1 MQLRGTYFHDHE
13 YVFICLDDMIKLTHM
28 LMTKVLQS
36 LYFTLD
42 SWQVRLN
49 NTVRKNGLL
58 IIIKNLAYL
67 THSDLHCCEQSK
79 AHYSLGILLL
89 LLLLHCIIT
98 QIIIIINNNNNNNN
112 TDKKNLNNGQKG
124 KPDILQIH
132 QKGVYLQLSSF
143 AYF

>member
-1 MQLRGTYFHDHE
+1 MQLGGTYFHDHE

-49 NTVRKNGLL
+49 NTVKKMVL
-58 IIIKNLAYL
+58 IIIKNLAHL

-79 AHYSLGILLL
+79 ANYSLGLLLL

-98 QIIIIINNNNNNNN
+98 QIIIIINNNN

-132 QKGVYLQLSSF
+132 QKGVYLRLSSF

>member
-13 YVFICLDDMIKLTHM
+13 YVFICLDDMIKLTNM

-42 SWQVRLN
+42 SRQVRLN
-49 NTVRKNGLL
+49 NTVKKMVL
-58 IIIKNLAYL
+58 IIIKNLAHL

-79 AHYSLGILLL
+79 AHYSLGLLLL

-98 QIIIIINNNNNNNN
+98 QIIIIIKNNNYNN

-132 QKGVYLQLSSF
+132 QKGVYLRLSSF